1 MNKKSFFW
9 VSYADLMSSLFFIM
23 LVLFVLMIVMFHKE
37 DPERLREEIRKLE
50 KELVTS
56 KEELAASRIELAA
69 SKGELDKIR
78 EIQNAVSKIDPTFFE
93 YNPDHKKHVLKIDV
107 EFPTGD
113 AEIENIPIDTR
124 WELLNAG
131 KAIEHFIEQALE
143 IDPATQYLLIIEG
156 QASRD
161 DFAGN
166 NELSYRRALV
176 LRSYWKQ
183 NGLELSSDH
192 CEVIVAGSGQEG
204 TLRVQPDNATNKR
217 NQRFLIHILPKP
229 GIIK

>member
-124 WELLNAG
+124 W
-131 KAIEHFIEQALE
+131 
-143 IDPATQYLLIIEG
+143 D
-156 QASRD
+156 
-161 DFAGN
+161 
-166 NELSYRRALV
+166 
-176 LRSYWKQ
+176 
-183 NGLELSSDH
+183 
-192 CEVIVAGSGQEG
+192 
-204 TLRVQPDNATNKR
+204 
-217 NQRFLIHILPKP
+217 
-229 GIIK
+229 